1 MAKRS
6 KGMSRARS
14 HVGYSKRVADEKK
27 RRTRKNRQHAKKLD
41 TVNERL
47 QPWNID

>member
-14 HVGYSKRVADEKK
+14 HVGYSQAVIHLAMAGVIVYLI
-27 RRTRKNRQHAKKLD
+27 NH
-41 TVNERL
+41 
-47 QPWNID
+47 